1 MKPSSRIILLLFLL
15 FEQTSSFAQLT
26 LVNEP
31 DKPSVQ
37 ASEMTKYGRFNPQ
50 LYSGRLSLNIP
61 IYVYRDVD
69 FTLPISLSYNYNGLV
84 VNKQPGVAGLGWV
97 LECGGYIT
105 REVFGIPDESIGEY
119 HSSVL
124 PGGVISSQPL
134 NGFDSLFTSMTP
146 FTCSEYIYNIH
157 SPGDVPKMVW
167 QVQRNGET
175 VYYESSPDIYH
186 FNFLGRSGSF
196 VRNMDGTFS
205 AFHTNTFD
213 GDYHI
218 EKVSAYLGQNND
230 LSSEISITTSDG
242 YIYVFGD
249 ITLSGYMDYTERS
262 VSSGPGTKGDV
273 VGEEKTQTISFLL
286 KEIHAP
292 NGRVV
297 YFRYNEKG
305 EHGEIKNFSPAL
317 WHYTSTSANYV
328 ISSNESKSTISYLS
342 SIEIADGGG
351 VISFDYSAR
360 PGSKSG
366 SYTTGSERKTLQG
379 WESLL
384 LDSIQTPAG
393 TTRLEYKYNSIGSIY
408 PFLSKISQE
417 GIGDYSFFYDGTS
430 DKFFPAQGTT
440 AKDHWGY
447 YNAADTNAAKQN
459 YISLSDISSLSGYEE
474 TLPSRSDSR
483 FTAASLGIIRGM
495 VYPYGGKTVFRWE
508 ANDFSQRVKKEAS
521 DMYRPILGYRQSG
534 EVSTAPGVRIRSY
547 TNYDENG
554 HAKDS
559 TWFSYTIPGSFSS
572 SGILTVYPRYRIS
585 YGGTVGNFPVTV
597 QYAYSGGLTR
607 YDAVPIEYSHVTEHH
622 PDGSKTIHEFS
633 CYSEFGDDFPSVSDA
648 ERTERYVDGYN
659 NTYHAFLN
667 VSGGLDRIWNILSPP
682 ISHQHQ
688 RGKETGSKVFNSS
701 DILLQETS
709 STFDLDGLREPLSQY
724 IYVGDAFMLTRRILA
739 ADLLRKTTSKT
750 YFQNS
755 SSVSSQVQYT
765 YNSLG
770 QKASETKT
778 LSNGD
783 IITTSYTYIPDIA
796 DSRRTA
802 VQKKMYSKGFIGNPV
817 KVTVKCRQHGT
828 TVDRFMSSD
837 SLTFTPIPVPS
848 TSDTL
853 YLPSTWSRRDIES
866 GSWYTYATY
875 LYDSKGHIIQKTDA
889 NDISTVFIWYSDN
902 QGVALRID
910 NATSAQVSAALGS
923 SPFGGIEA
931 GSTESIAATLRSALP
946 QSEISWYKWLSYGL
960 PSQICDPTGRITHYT
975 YDAAQRLNLIRDD
988 SLDPVERYDYQ
999 TLTR

>member
-1 MKPSSRIILLLFLL
+1 MKTSLRIFLLLFLL
-15 FEQTSSFAQLT
+15 LGQSSSFAQLS

-31 DKPSVQ
+31 DKPSAQ

-61 IYVYRDVD
+61 IYVYRDAD
-69 FTLPISLSYNYNGLV
+69 FTIPISLSYNYNGLV

-124 PGGVISSQPL
+124 PGGTISNQPL
-134 NGFDSLFTSMTP
+134 NGFDSLFTNISP
-146 FTCSEYIYNIH
+146 FTYPEYIYNIH
-157 SPGDVPKMVW
+157 SPGDVPKMIW
-167 QVQRNGET
+167 FLQRNGKT

-218 EKVSAYLGQNND
+218 EKTSAYLGQNGD
-230 LSSEISITTSDG
+230 LSSEITIKTSDG
-242 YIYVFGD
+242 FIYVFGD
-249 ITLSGYMDYTERS
+249 ITPSGYMDYTERS
-262 VSSGPGTKGDV
+262 VSSGSGAKGDAG
-273 VGEEKTQTISFLL
+273 GEEKTQTISFLL

-292 NGRVV
+292 NDRVV
-297 YFRYNEKG
+297 YFKYNEKG
-305 EHGEIKNFSPAL
+305 EHSEIKSFSPNL
-317 WHYTSTSANYV
+317 WHYISSSANYV
-328 ISSNESKSTISYLS
+328 VRSNESVSTISYLS
-342 SIEIADGGG
+342 SIDIDGGGG
-351 VISFDYSAR
+351 VIFFDYSERTGAE
-360 PGSKSG
+360 SG
-366 SYTTGSERKTLQG
+366 SYVTASGRRSLQG
-379 WESLL
+379 WESFL
-384 LDSIQTPAG
+384 LDSIQTPVG
-393 TTRLEYKYNSIGSIY
+393 TTRLEYEYNSVGSRY
-408 PFLSKISQE
+408 PFLSRIRQD
-417 GIGDYSFFYDGTS
+417 GIGDYSFSYEGTS

-447 YNAADTNAAKQN
+447 YNATDSTTANEN
-459 YISLSDISSLSGYEE
+459 YIYLSDISSLTGYEE
-474 TLPSRSDSR
+474 TLQSRDNSN
-483 FTAASLGIIRGM
+483 FGAASLGIVREM
-495 VYPYGGKTVFRWE
+495 VYPYGGKTIFRWE
-508 ANDFSQRVKKEAS
+508 ANDFSRRVKKEAS
-521 DMYRPILGYRQSG
+521 DLYRPILGYSQSG
-534 EVSTAPGVRIRSY
+534 EITSAPGVRIRSY

-554 HAKDS
+554 LAKDS
-559 TWFSYTIPGSFSS
+559 TWFSYTPPGSFSS

-607 YDAVPIEYSHVTEHH
+607 YDAVPVEYSHVTEHH
-622 PDGSKTIHEFS
+622 PDGSKTVHEFS
-633 CYSEFGDDFPSVSDA
+633 CYSDTGDDFPADADA

-667 VSGGLDRIWNILSPP
+667 VSGGLERIWNILCPP

-688 RGKETGSKVFNSS
+688 RGKETGSQVFNSS
-701 DILLQETS
+701 GTLLAENS
-709 STFDLDGLREPLSQY
+709 SIFNLDEQREALMQY
-724 IYVGDAFMLTRRILA
+724 LYVGDAFMLTQRILA
-739 ADLLRKTTSKT
+739 ADLLKKTTSTT
-750 YFQNS
+750 YFQNN

-770 QKASETKT
+770 QKSSEVKT

-783 IITTSYTYIPDIA
+783 IITTNYTYIPDIA
-796 DSRRTA
+796 DNHRTA
-802 VQKKMYSKGFIGNPV
+802 VQKKMYSKGLIGNPV

-828 TVDRFMSSD
+828 TIDRVMSSD
-837 SLTFTPIPVPS
+837 SLTFDSLARTGATTLFIPKK
-848 TSDTL
+848 
-853 YLPSTWSRRDIES
+853 WQKRDVET
-866 GSWYTYATY
+866 GAWKDYASY
-875 LYDSKGHIIQKTDA
+875 IHDNKGNIIQKTDA
-889 NDISTVFIWYSDN
+889 NGISTVFIWYADN
-902 QGVALRID
+902 LGVALRID
-910 NATSAQVSAALGS
+910 NATASQVTSALGS

-931 GSTESIAATLRSALP
+931 TDTDSIAASLRTALP
-946 QSEISWYKWLSYGL
+946 QSEVSWYKWLSYGL
-960 PSQICDPTGRITHYT
+960 PSKVCDPTGRITHYT
-975 YDAAQRLNLIRDD
+975 YDTAQRLNIILDD